1 MEIIVFLVIIILCF
15 VRKVPPN
22 TVLIIDKN
30 SHYHKTKRRGYY
42 LLTKGC
48 KVTTMISTNTL
59 TRILTDLYESYD
71 GKPVSLTIHC
81 AYKAEDLDAVLESLS
96 NIRRSIDDIIKS
108 SAYFAVGNYNASDI
122 LKESAEFANKIRD
135 NLVSELSTIGVK
147 LVGLSVVNQVYQYPN
162 KAYFKPHVSG
172 HDVCNTTD
180 FNDCANKEIGIN
192 DEDPN
197 AEPIVFY

>member
-1 MEIIVFLVIIILCF
+1 MDIIIFLVIIFLCF

-30 SHYHKTKRRGYY
+30 SHYHKTKRNGYY

-59 TRILTDLYESYD
+59 TRTLTDLYETYD
-71 GKPVSLTIHC
+71 GQAASITVNC
-81 AYKAEDLDAVLESLS
+81 AYKAADLDVVLESLS

-108 SAYFAVGNYNASDI
+108 SAYFAANNYNGQDI
-122 LKESAEFANKIRD
+122 KRETAEFANKIRD
-135 NLVSELSTIGVK
+135 NLVSELSTLGVT
-147 LVGLSVVNQVYQYPN
+147 LVGLSVTSQIYQYPS
-162 KAYFKPHVSG
+162 KKYFKPHVSG

-180 FNDCANKEIGIN
+180 FSDCDNKEIGIN
-192 DEDPN
+192 DEDPSID
-197 AEPIVFY
+197 PIIFY

>member
-1 MEIIVFLVIIILCF
+1 MDIIIFLVIIILCF

-30 SHYHKTKRRGYY
+30 SHYHKTKRNGFY

-48 KVTTMISTNTL
+48 KITTIISTNTL
-59 TRILTDLYESYD
+59 TRTLNDLYETYD
-71 GKPVSLTIHC
+71 GKPASITINC
-81 AYKAEDLDAVLESLS
+81 AYKAADLDAVLDSLS

-108 SAYFAVGNYNASDI
+108 SAYFAATNYNGNDI
-122 LKESAEFANKIRD
+122 IRESAEFVNKIRD
-135 NLVSELSTIGVK
+135 NLISELNTISVT
-147 LVGLSVVNQVYQYPN
+147 LVGLSVTTQIYQYPT
-162 KAYFKPHVSG
+162 KTYFKPHVNG

-180 FNDCANKEIGIN
+180 FSDCANKEIGIN

-197 AEPIVFY
+197 AEPIIFY